1 MSKVVIQGNASGTG
15 NFTIAAP
22 NSNTDRTF
30 NLPDEAGTIV
40 TTAGVPASALPAG
53 SVLQTVYHAFNDATS
68 VATSYTYA
76 AVTNGSTS
84 ITSIGA
90 NSKFLVTISASI
102 YQYGGNGA
110 HIGCNRTIGGT
121 ATQVIGVD
129 GSLGD
134 AWLGHG
140 NGPGATSNQTG
151 SITRFCL
158 DDPLQAAGTE
168 ITYGMLL
175 TRWTSGT
182 VYINYSGYDCKSY
195 VMIQEIAA

>member
-1 MSKVVIQGNASGTG
+1 MGRSRDLSEGSYVATDFALAS
-15 NFTIAAP
+15 
-22 NSNTDRTF
+22 SN
-30 NLPDEAGTIV
+30 
-40 TTAGVPASALPAG
+40 LPAG

-68 VATSYTYA
+68 VATSYTYT

-90 NSKFLVTISASI
+90 NSKFLVTISASL
-102 YQYGGNGA
+102 YQSAGNGA

-121 ATQVIGVD
+121 ATQIIGVD

-134 AWLGHG
+134 SWLGHG
-140 NGPGATSNQTG
+140 NGPGATNNSSG
-151 SITRFCL
+151 SITRQCL
-158 DDPLQAAGTE
+158 DEPSQPAGTV

-175 TRWTSGT
+175 TRWTAGT
-182 VYINYSGYDCKSY
+182 IYINYASYDCKST

>member
-1 MSKVVIQGNASGTG
+1 MGRSRDLSEGSYVATDFALAS
-15 NFTIAAP
+15 
-22 NSNTDRTF
+22 SN
-30 NLPDEAGTIV
+30 
-40 TTAGVPASALPAG
+40 LPAG

-84 ITSIGA
+84 ITSIGS
-90 NSKFLVTISASI
+90 NSKFLVTISASL
-102 YQYGGNGA
+102 YQYGGNGT

-121 ATQVIGVD
+121 ATRIIGVD

-134 AWLGHG
+134 SWLGHG
-140 NGPGATSNQTG
+140 NGPGATTNQTG

-158 DDPLQAAGTE
+158 DEPSQSAGTE

-182 VYINYSGYDCKSY
+182 VYINYASYDCKSY
-195 VMIQEIAA
+195 VMIQEIAG